1 MGYGYIHRYSTPRHT
16 LVCTLQFSLIWS
28 NKYFPSLTCTYD
40 YKCTQKLKENIQS
53 ELNLFD
59 KCFLSNVHV
68 LLLSVTKIQITK
80 FLILLEDSIYCS
92 FLLNLNVYIIVLNYS
107 QHFFFKTT
115 TCISIFITVLT
126 QPKYNFFLVD
136 DDLYIL
142 FISASSW

>member
-1 MGYGYIHRYSTPRHT
+1 M
-16 LVCTLQFSLIWS
+16 VCTLQFSLIWG

-80 FLILLEDSIYCS
+80 FLILLKDLIYCS
-92 FLLNLNVYIIVLNYS
+92 FLLNFNVYIIVLN
-107 QHFFFKTT
+107 
-115 TCISIFITVLT
+115 V
-126 QPKYNFFLVD
+126 
-136 DDLYIL
+136 
-142 FISASSW
+142 